1 MWHSPYWRFWG
12 IVFLSIL
19 SGCASKS
26 QLFRTPYDKDLRRAL
41 RKQKEGWVTAGPSA
55 NIASA
60 PTTPVLMPGQFLR
73 MVLETPRPII
83 EEGSFWQ
90 VVHVDTLR
98 ILEDSLVYIP
108 WVGSVR
114 VGGVALDSAQRLL
127 EGAAR
132 RIFTGARVRIYP
144 LYPYYVFGYTAV
156 SGRVLLEKSKI
167 SLVELFSVLA
177 ANPSFSALD
186 VDFSRVK
193 VIRGN
198 LSNPQ
203 VFLIDMRDASV
214 MEGGFYLYAGDILVM
229 EPRQVVKFRLEL
241 QNYVVLIGMVQIL
254 DLLLL
259 ISPRL
264 GL

>member
-1 MWHSPYWRFWG
+1 M
-12 IVFLSIL
+12 

-41 RKQKEGWVTAGPSA
+41 RKQKQGWVSAGPSA
-55 NIASA
+55 NIAPA
-60 PTTPVLMPGQFLR
+60 PTALVLMPGQFLR
-73 MVLETPRPII
+73 MVLETPMPIV

-114 VGGVALDSAQRLL
+114 VGGVPLDSAQRLL
-127 EGAAR
+127 EGVAQ
-132 RIFTGARVRIYP
+132 RIFTGARVRVYP
-144 LYPYYVFGYTAV
+144 LYPYYVFGYTAL

-177 ANPSFSALD
+177 ANSSFSALD

-198 LSNPQ
+198 LSKPQ

-214 MEGGFYLYAGDILVM
+214 MDGEFYLYAGDILVM
-229 EPRQVVKFRLEL
+229 EPRQIVRFRLEL
-241 QNYVVLIGMVQIL
+241 QNYMVLIGIVQIL
-254 DLLLL
+254 NLLLL
-259 ISPRL
+259 IAPRV